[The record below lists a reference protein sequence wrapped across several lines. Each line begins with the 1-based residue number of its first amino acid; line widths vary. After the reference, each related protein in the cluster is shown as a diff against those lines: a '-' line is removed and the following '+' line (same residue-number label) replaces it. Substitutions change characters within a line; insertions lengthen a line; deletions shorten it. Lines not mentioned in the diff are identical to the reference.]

1 MEPQNDHLALGWC
14 RDSHKWQ
21 KTLRESCDCL
31 GPELRP
37 ATWWEKS
44 GAMRTL
50 VWQTVKPT
58 SHETFSSFFTQPG
71 HVAISPSSGKE
82 QLLMWAFPLP
92 NQSENL
98 REVSMSSKSVL
109 TVTSMACGTRSLQG
123 AECSTVT
130 RWRTGQASR
139 SRICE
144 EALCSR
150 LSYLKHLPMDAWSLR
165 LFLSDRQFSISFL
178 FLQSNWSF
186 FTFL

>member
-1 MEPQNDHLALGWC
+1 MEPQNDHLALGC
-14 RDSHKWQ
+14 CSDSCEWQ
-21 KTLRESCDCL
+21 KTSRQSCDCL

-71 HVAISPSSGKE
+71 HVAISPSPGKE

-92 NQSENL
+92 NQSENR

-109 TVTSMACGTRSLQG
+109 TVTRMACGTRSLQG
-123 AECSTVT
+123 AECNCNSMKNRPGLRVPYLWRSTV
-130 RWRTGQASR
+130 
-139 SRICE
+139 
-144 EALCSR
+144 
-150 LSYLKHLPMDAWSLR
+150 
-165 LFLSDRQFSISFL
+165 
-178 FLQSNWSF
+178 
-186 FTFL
+186 